1 MMLGMRLLLAGAT
14 LALAVGASAADNTAA
29 EASVI
34 GADSRFRD
42 GCSALDENPAR
53 GAAPGTWHVLRPSG
67 NEPGYPQ
74 GFCSWLWNIGAF
86 SSGNELY
93 KGNPRPSCVGGA
105 DIPLTGDALAAVS
118 NTLVNARAAGAIMI
132 VRFGYTSGSETG
144 TEPADFSVLVGH
156 VRALGAILGAF
167 PDVVLSVECG
177 MTGPWGEMHSTYYR
191 EPKHIRAIGDAWLE
205 TLAPQTSLLVRY
217 PKWVLDYADKD
228 VDEFLASVADNTYYK
243 VQPAQR
249 RIGIFNDGYLGT
261 DADYGTWRRHSRWMV
276 REQGV
281 AYLEAR
287 RNVPYGGELAH
298 IKPEECEAVPLFDLS
313 KFNIVQEFYRTH
325 LSYLRNIDT
334 RRHNLAEFIGTLRL
348 THDYDFK
355 GMPNLSEW
363 YGTDLRTFMRT
374 HMGYRFVIR
383 GVEFSRGTM
392 ELAVE
397 NTGFGHLLIKSA
409 ATLSSGAKSAPLPL
423 DLRTLRPGETRKY
436 RVTLPREF
444 PSSGPLSM
452 RLRLDTPAG
461 QPIRFANDAMYEG
474 DAVRLR

>member
-1 MMLGMRLLLAGAT
+1 MA
-14 LALAVGASAADNTAA
+14 ALCASAA
-29 EASVI
+29 I
-34 GADSRFRD
+34 ADDARFKD
-42 GCSALDENPAR
+42 GLSPLDENPAR
-53 GAAPGTWHVLRPSG
+53 GAAPGWWHVLHKDG
-67 NEPGYPQ
+67 NEAGHPQ
-74 GFCSWLWNIGAF
+74 GFCSWLWNIGEF
-86 SSGNELY
+86 SAGNELY
-93 KGNPRPSCVGGA
+93 KDHPRPTCVGGA
-105 DIPLTGDALAAVS
+105 DIPLTDDALAAVS

-132 VRFGYTSGSETG
+132 IRFGYTSGGESG
-144 TEPADFSVLVGH
+144 AEPADFSVLVGH

-191 EPKHIRAIGDAWLE
+191 EPEHIKAIGDAWLE

-334 RRHNLAEFIGTLRL
+334 KHHNLAGFIGTLKL
-348 THDYDFK
+348 THDYDFA
-355 GMPNLSEW
+355 GMPDLSEW

-383 GVEFSRGTM
+383 GVKFDGDGVEATI
-392 ELAVE
+392 E
-397 NTGFGHLLIKSA
+397 NTGFGHLLIKSRGEIKVGGR
-409 ATLSSGAKSAPLPL
+409 SQSVPL
-423 DLRTLRPGETRKY
+423 DLRKILPGER
-436 RVTLPREF
+436 RPF
-444 PSSGPLSM
+444 A
-452 RLRLDTPAG
+452 LRLPKDATPGAPVLLTVRLETPAA
-461 QPIRFANDAMYEG
+461 QVVHFANDAMREG
-474 DAVRLR
+474 DAVRLSRAGRNND